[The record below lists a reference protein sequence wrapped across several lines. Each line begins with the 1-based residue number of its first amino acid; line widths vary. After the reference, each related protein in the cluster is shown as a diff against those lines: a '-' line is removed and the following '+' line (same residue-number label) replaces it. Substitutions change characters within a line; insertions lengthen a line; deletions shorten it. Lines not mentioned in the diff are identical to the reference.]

1 MAAQPSRWRALIGRP
16 EVLIADEPTSA
27 LDADLR
33 DSFLA
38 LLLDACRNS
47 GSALVFVSHDERLAA
62 HFDERLSL
70 TAVNHASAH
79 ANSEDA
85 VA

>member
-1 MAAQPSRWRALIGRP
+1 
-16 EVLIADEPTSA
+16 
-27 LDADLR
+27 
-33 DSFLA
+33 
-38 LLLDACRNS
+38 
-47 GSALVFVSHDERLAA
+47 VFVSHDERLAA

-79 ANSEDA
+79 ACGEEA